1 MTIEWGHLINEHL
14 SKRREYSFNA
24 EHWGAKLLAINW
36 NYILELWKL
45 RNSDVHGDTPEKTET
60 IRRTTMIVEILHIQ
74 TSLNFL
80 AMLDR
85 QLISRDETSLREMST
100 TSISSYLY
108 GARMLAE
115 STSDEDRQQGM
126 QLIRNCFQPRQRST
140 KNPDPTPT
148 SQETSTTI

>member
-1 MTIEWGHLINEHL
+1 MPIEWGHLINEHL

-45 RNSDVHGDTPEKTET
+45 RNSETET
-60 IRRTTMIVEILHIQ
+60 IRRTTMIAEILHIE

-80 AMLDR
+80 PMLDR
-85 QLISRDETSLREMST
+85 QLISRDQTSLRAMST

-115 STSDEDRQQGM
+115 STSDED
-126 QLIRNCFQPRQRST
+126 
-140 KNPDPTPT
+140 
-148 SQETSTTI
+148 